1 MKLRCRSGDRVIARD
16 RVIEKI
22 KRIAFSGDPHICGQR
37 VRCSSQASSSLRGD
51 VLVPITRSPDHPI
64 TRSAILFF
72 LGAVFLSTLAPA
84 QNSSK
89 ADVPSSPTVT
99 YDVFWEPATPQGY
112 TVTVSQTGS
121 AKYVSRNPTKPPDAN
136 GERDDDYELEFN
148 VSPVSRDRIFILAK
162 QAGYFDGDFDYHK
175 HAVASTGKK
184 TLSYVDAVHQFQTK
198 YDYSENPTIA
208 ELTSL
213 FSGISNTI
221 EYGRRLQFKRRFD
234 KLGLEAELKGME
246 HMAEN
251 KSLAELQLIAPL
263 LENIANDT
271 SVLHIARQRARRL
284 LEAANSK

>member
-1 MKLRCRSGDRVIARD
+1 MRRVSWKLGDPTPARATPARSGDPGD
-16 RVIEKI
+16 RVMGRSGH
-22 KRIAFSGDPHICGQR
+22 RIIGSSDHRKSAATALAFLLFLY
-37 VRCSSQASSSLRGD
+37 VAKLSSVAQ
-51 VLVPITRSPDHPI
+51 
-64 TRSAILFF
+64 
-72 LGAVFLSTLAPA
+72 A

-112 TVTVSQTGS
+112 TVTVSEAGS

-136 GERDDDYELEFN
+136 GQRDDDYTLDFT
-148 VSPVSRDRIFILAK
+148 VSAASVDRIFSLAK
-162 QAGYFDGDFDYHK
+162 QAGYFDGDFAYRK

-184 TLSYVDAVHQFQTK
+184 TLSYADGTRQFQTH
-198 YDYSENPTIA
+198 YDFSENPVIE

-246 HMAEN
+246 HMAETN
-251 KSLAELQLIAPL
+251 NLAELRLIAPL

-271 SVLHIARQRARRL
+271 SVLNIARARARRL
-284 LEAANSK
+284 LAQANSK

>member
-1 MKLRCRSGDRVIARD
+1 VSANSFNNLQFGYAALRILLCLCAA
-16 RVIEKI
+16 
-22 KRIAFSGDPHICGQR
+22 AFSASAQVQSR
-37 VRCSSQASSSLRGD
+37 VPA
-51 VLVPITRSPDHPI
+51 PD
-64 TRSAILFF
+64 A
-72 LGAVFLSTLAPA
+72 AV
-84 QNSSK
+84 
-89 ADVPSSPTVT
+89 PTVT

-136 GERDDDYELEFN
+136 GERDDDYELEFTL
-148 VSPVSRDRIFILAK
+148 SPPSRDRIFSLAR

-184 TLSYVDAVHQFQTK
+184 TLSYADAVRQFQTK
-198 YDYSENPTIA
+198 YDYSENPAIA

-246 HMAEN
+246 HMAESKN
-251 KSLAELQLIAPL
+251 LAELQLIAPL

-271 SVLHIARQRARRL
+271 SVLNIARQRARRL
-284 LEAANSK
+284 LMQANSN